1 MPIMYNFGFRI
12 FFQQIKEKNLSST
25 EVCGA
30 GSEHQAPHKLHPTE
44 SLANEWFDS
53 SVPR

>member
-12 FFQQIKEKNLSST
+12 FFQQVKEKNLLST

-30 GSEHQAPHKLHPTE
+30 GSGHQAPDKLYFTE